1 MDKNKWFSGY
11 YVYRDS
17 HSLNY
22 QPIAKKE
29 DNDNENEN
37 TETDKQYPE
46 YIQKK

>member
-11 YVYRDS
+11 RVYRDS

-29 DNDNENEN
+29 SDKNENEN
-37 TETDKQYPE
+37 TKTDKQYSEHIP
-46 YIQKK
+46 KK